1 MTDPTPLHQATPSEL
16 KARLAAER
24 EGHPFLVFADDAG
37 RQQIVVLDAQ
47 RQGRI
52 IVGRGPEVDV
62 SLAWDT
68 DVSRLHAEIEHLGGR
83 WTVADDGLSRNG
95 TYLNGERLR
104 GRRRLA
110 ERDRLRFGATHV
122 LYRAPVAARSM
133 TMQRT
138 SIGVDAP
145 ELAITATQKRVLLAR
160 ARPVLAEGSY
170 ATPATNRQIAEELF
184 LSIEAVKTHL
194 RALSTLKDLIVEE
207 DLGGEAAVRLLK
219 PIADALDS
227 SSARSTTSRPS
238 RSAVSPPARRA
249 TSTR

>member
-1 MTDPTPLHQATPSEL
+1 MTDPTPLHQATPVEL

-24 EGHPFLVFADDAG
+24 EGQPFLLYTDDAG
-37 RQQIVVLDAQ
+37 RQQIVVLDAE
-47 RQGRI
+47 RQGRV
-52 IVGRGPEVDV
+52 IVGRGSEVEV
-62 SLAWDT
+62 NLEWDT

-110 ERDRLRFGATHV
+110 ERDRLRFGATNV
-122 LYRAPVAARSM
+122 AFRAPVAARP
-133 TMQRT
+133 TTTQGT

-145 ELAITATQKRVLLAR
+145 PPAITAAQKRVLLAL

-184 LSIEAVKTHL
+184 LSIDAVKTHL
-194 RALSTLKDLIVEE
+194 RALT
-207 DLGGEAAVRLLK
+207 VRFG
-219 PIADALDS
+219 IADLPQNRKRARLVELALQNGAISERDLEDT
-227 SSARSTTSRPS
+227 A
-238 RSAVSPPARRA
+238 
-249 TSTR
+249 